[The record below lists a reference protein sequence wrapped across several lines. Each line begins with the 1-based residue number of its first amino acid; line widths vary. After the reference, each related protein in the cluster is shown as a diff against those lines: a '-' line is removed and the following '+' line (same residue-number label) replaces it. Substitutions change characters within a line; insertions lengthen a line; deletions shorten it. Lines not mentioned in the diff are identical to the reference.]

1 MFMVLDVS
9 IGKFIIVKI
18 MLTIL
23 YWSSRNVSDKL
34 LCESIVEKQY
44 YFKMDLLNLKS
55 FSSIIKLGL
64 QRVLNKGGVYQ

>member
-1 MFMVLDVS
+1 
-9 IGKFIIVKI
+9 